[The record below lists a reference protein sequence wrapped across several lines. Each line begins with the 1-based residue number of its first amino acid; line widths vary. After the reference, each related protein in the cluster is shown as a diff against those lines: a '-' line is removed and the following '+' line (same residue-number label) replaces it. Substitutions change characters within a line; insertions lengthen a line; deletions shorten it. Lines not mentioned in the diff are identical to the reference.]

1 MEELYSEA
9 AFKAAAKAAK
19 LRYVHDTEPGITRTK
34 KGDEYH
40 YHAPDGARVTVES
53 ELERINALGIPPA
66 YDEVWICTRPNGH
79 LQATGRDAKRRKQ
92 YRYHPKWQSVRSE
105 TKFQHMAE
113 FGAALPAL
121 RTRIT
126 TDMAARQLTRE
137 RVLATIA
144 YLMDHCFIRIG
155 NAQYAKENESYGLT
169 TLQKDHAEVAG
180 TKLTFAFKGKSGKM
194 WNVQL
199 RDRRV
204 ASTIKKLEDLDGQD
218 LFQYLDEAGV
228 SHKVTSD
235 DVNRYLQDI
244 AAAPFT
250 AKDFRTWAATSKAI
264 AALAAWEFNETKK
277 EQQAHLKATVKAIAE
292 ELGHTPA
299 ICRKCYIHP
308 QVIEHFTTGQLHTWH
323 RTLKAPDPHTAA
335 LEFLAQLS

>member
-1 MEELYSEA
+1 MTADAE
-9 AFKAAAKAAK
+9 
-19 LRYVHDTEPGITRTK
+19 I
-34 KGDEYH
+34 
-40 YHAPDGARVTVES
+40 
-53 ELERINALGIPPA
+53 ERINSLAIPPA

-79 LQATGRDAKRRKQ
+79 LQATGRDARRRKQ
-92 YRYHPKWQSVRSE
+92 YRYHPKWQAVRSE

-113 FGAALPAL
+113 FGKALPDL
-121 RTRIT
+121 RARIT
-126 TDMAARQLTRE
+126 SDMAARQLTRE
-137 RVLATIA
+137 RVLATVV
-144 YLMDHCFIRIG
+144 YLMDTCFIRIG

-169 TLQKDHAEVAG
+169 TLQKDHAEVTG
-180 TKLTFAFKGKSGKM
+180 TKLTFQFKGKSGKQ
-194 WNVQL
+194 WHVQL

-218 LFQYLDEAGV
+218 LFQYLDEGGV

-264 AALAAWEFNETKK
+264 TALGAWEFAETKTA
-277 EQQAHLKATVKAIAE
+277 QQAHLKTTIKTIAE

-308 QVIEHFTTGQLHTWH
+308 AVIDHFTTGQLHDWH
-323 RTLKAPDPHTAA
+323 RKLKSDDAHAAA
-335 LEFLAQLS
+335 LEFLAQL